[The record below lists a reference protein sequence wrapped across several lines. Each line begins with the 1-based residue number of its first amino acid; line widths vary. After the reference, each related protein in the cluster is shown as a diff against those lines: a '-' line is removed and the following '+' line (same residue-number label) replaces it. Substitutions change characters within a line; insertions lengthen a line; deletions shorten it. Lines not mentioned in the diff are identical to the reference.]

1 MWLLENTSITKKK
14 QQIFNQPVS
23 ILIIK
28 LLRYLMSVVTGDSV
42 YLLPSYKL
50 VIKIHDFAFLNRDWT
65 RMNILFGK
73 YAVITHFIQQT
84 ISKYKTITFTYR
96 LYKACKNFIFSR

>member
-1 MWLLENTSITKKK
+1 MVVREHINHKKK
-14 QQIFNQPVS
+14 QQQIFNQPVS